1 MKVYRAKGTYF
12 EKQEDARKADRAF
25 EAVEFP
31 FAASPKADF
40 VAWMNKGGKPATTAQ
55 PTFLSEA
62 NENLSRYRVYFKGNF
77 AGVVLAASPDD
88 ARNTVPDK
96 IEVRL
101 SA

>member
-1 MKVYRAKGTYF
+1 MKVYRAKGAYF

-31 FAASPKADF
+31 FAASPKTDF
-40 VAWMNKGGKPATTAQ
+40 VVWLNKGGKPAPAAQ
-55 PTFLSEA
+55 PTLLPEA
-62 NENLSRYRVYFKGNF
+62 TENLSRYRVFFKGNF
-77 AGVVLAASPDD
+77 AGVILAASADD
-88 ARNTVPDK
+88 ARRAVPDK